1 MLLLKHRLLRPSLLM
16 HVGETWMVVVHMFWG
31 TEGGACCA
39 VSSDYVVCVVMRAVC
54 LASWC

>member
-31 TEGGACCA
+31 TEGVHA
-39 VSSDYVVCVVMRAVC
+39 VLFRVIMLCV
-54 LASWC
+54 LL